1 MSTPATPRPHQS
13 PPVIVPPSNCFTV
26 LVVDD
31 QLPNRLLLRKFL
43 QAIGYAV
50 VEAADGVEALGL
62 LAGERPLRPDL
73 VITDIEMP
81 NLNGISLIQE
91 IRQLEGA
98 SAGVPIMAASGN
110 ADMEMSRDVRQ
121 AGADLFLTKPFDLSD
136 LRRDVARLITG
147 KRRSSDGKS
156 TDSSGSE
163 TNRISEIGLVQS
175 QKTDSA
181 VGVGK

>member
-1 MSTPATPRPHQS
+1 MSTPAHPRTHQS
-13 PPVIVPPSNCFTV
+13 PPAIVPPSNCFTV

-50 VEAADGVEALGL
+50 VEAVDGLEALNL
-62 LAGERPLRPDL
+62 LAGERPIRPDL

-91 IRQLEGA
+91 IRQLEGGA
-98 SAGVPIMAASGN
+98 AVLPIMAASGN
-110 ADMEMSRDVRQ
+110 ADMDMSREARQ
-121 AGADLFLTKPFDLSD
+121 AGADLFLTKPFDLSE

-147 KRRSSDGKS
+147 KRRSIEGKP
-156 TDSSGSE
+156 TDLSGTE
-163 TNRISEIGLVQS
+163 TNRMSEISLVRT

-181 VGVGK
+181 IGVAK